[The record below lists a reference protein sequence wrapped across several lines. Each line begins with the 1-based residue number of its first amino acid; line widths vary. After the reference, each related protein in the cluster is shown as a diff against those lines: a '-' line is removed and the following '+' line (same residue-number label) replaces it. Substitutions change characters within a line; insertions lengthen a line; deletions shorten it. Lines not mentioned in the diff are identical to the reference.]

1 MAKRNPQQATS
12 NPHDEPAASPEPKP
26 IQNELEAKKERLA
39 FMNDV
44 QVIMKRTMGR
54 KDIQHREKK
63 AIVLK
68 ELIALGTDDDE
79 ILYIMS
85 KSKDKPYYGYTFA
98 EMNNLRD
105 VVETAEMLAEIRGS
119 SFASREMTRRQG
131 KPNGHSPAE

>member
-12 NPHDEPAASPEPKP
+12 NSHDEPAASPEPKF
-26 IQNELEAKKERLA
+26 IQSELEAKKERLA

-44 QVIMKRTMGR
+44 QTIMKRTMGR

-63 AIVLK
+63 SIVLK

-85 KSKDKPYYGYTFA
+85 KGKDKPYYGHTFA

-105 VVETAEMLAEIRGS
+105 EIETAEMLAEIRGS
-119 SFASREMTRRQG
+119 SFVSREMTRRQ
-131 KPNGHSPAE
+131 PRSNGHNPAD